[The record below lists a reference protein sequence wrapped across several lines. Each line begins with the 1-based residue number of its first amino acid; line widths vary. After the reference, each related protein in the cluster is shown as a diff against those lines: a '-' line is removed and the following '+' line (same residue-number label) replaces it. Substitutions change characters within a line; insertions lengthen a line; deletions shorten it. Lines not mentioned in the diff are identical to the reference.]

1 MFWEFS
7 MFETAKGFKSGTL
20 NPIRT
25 GGGVSQT
32 PPGFRML
39 VKSRGMDLE
48 SSSFLTF
55 PNWQLRASA
64 DEVTFFISYLVWL
77 LEGAKVG

>member
-1 MFWEFS
+1 MNMFIY
-7 MFETAKGFKSGTL
+7 L
-20 NPIRT
+20 
-25 GGGVSQT
+25 GVCFNAH
-32 PPGFRML
+32 PDFRML

-55 PNWQLRASA
+55 PKWQLLASA
-64 DEVTFFISYLVWL
+64 DEVTFLISYLVWL